1 MFPALGR
8 NGDHR
13 IEAEALDAW
22 LHPTT
27 GPTHEGG
34 SDAT

>member
-13 IEAEALDAW
+13 IEAEARESRAILKPPKAKM
-22 LHPTT
+22 
-27 GPTHEGG
+27 
-34 SDAT
+34 